1 MKKRI
6 AFMIVFLLATVLT
19 FGQDKWKGFF
29 KPVTYDTPS
38 LKTRAAG
45 QATNTWLFRP
55 VVSLTA
61 VQFTWNKEFKHF
73 KSEEFSAVG
82 GGIGYQHYIDVNNEP
97 YNNFGVSLIVYAN
110 TTTADPDQ
118 PASISLAGT
127 ISALRLVNVGAGYD
141 LGRKVF
147 FLLTGVSYSF

>member
-6 AFMIVFLLATVLT
+6 TFMILFLLATVLT

-55 VVSLTA
+55 VVTLTA
-61 VQFTWNKEFKHF
+61 IEFVWNKELKQFDSGKF
-73 KSEEFSAVG
+73 NSAG
-82 GGIGYQHYIDVNNEP
+82 AGIGYAHYIDVNNEP
-97 YNNFGVSLIVYAN
+97 YNNYGFNLLVLMNQYDAKNGAG
-110 TTTADPDQ
+110 
-118 PASISLAGT
+118 ISLVSAV
-127 ISALRLVNVGAGYD
+127 SALKFVSVGVGYD
-141 LGRKVF
+141 LGRKTYF
-147 FLLTGVSYSF
+147 FLTGVSYSF